1 MPTVRELTPDET
13 ALAWSA
19 LRELR
24 PHVTSPEDLE
34 SLVNDAQ
41 RAEGYRLVASFADD
55 DEIPAA
61 VAGFRAHHTLY
72 PGYMLYVDDLLTLRR
87 G

>member
-1 MPTVRELTPDET
+1 MPTVRELSPEET

-19 LRELR
+19 LHELR

-34 SLVNDAQ
+34 SRVNGAQ
-41 RAEGYRLVASFADD
+41 RAEGYRLVASFADG

-61 VAGFRAHHTLY
+61 VAGFR
-72 PGYMLYVDDLLTLRR
+72 TLRTLAW
-87 G
+87 GHALCG